1 MTGWSLS
8 PRRQFKVNF
17 SLKLLI
23 SLQHLL
29 LRLLQS
35 AKPWSPASVGT
46 NLEFQQE
53 WTPHWVPDTPEMMSR
68 IMVHP
73 GTIVSEKQLEN
84 LMTFRFEKGRF
95 RGAGGTVF
103 KPMKGMVLLRVADMS
118 RTKVPLK
125 GTDNGAN
132 NEEAVPR
139 LL

>member
-1 MTGWSLS
+1 
-8 PRRQFKVNF
+8 
-17 SLKLLI
+17 
-23 SLQHLL
+23 
-29 LRLLQS
+29 
-35 AKPWSPASVGT
+35 
-46 NLEFQQE
+46 
-53 WTPHWVPDTPEMMSR
+53 
-68 IMVHP
+68 MVHP
-73 GTIVSEKQLEN
+73 GTIVSEKQLEK
-84 LMTFRFEKGRF
+84 LMVFRFEKGRF